1 MTVGDMIEFLKDK
14 EKCRTMYYIL
24 NGIDFK
30 KEIEIKDIAFGDEHL
45 KIEKPV
51 QLDLFQKKRGV
62 YE

>member
-24 NGIDFK
+24 SGIDFQ

-51 QLDLFQKKRGV
+51 QLNLF
-62 YE
+62 